1 MKFGEQKNFL
11 IHLRSMISI
20 LLSGLVLSVLHA
32 VIPNHWIP
40 LVTLSKKERW
50 GLSKTLNITA
60 IAGGAH
66 VLSTVLIG
74 LLISL
79 LSFQLSQDFE
89 KWTRW
94 ISPALL
100 VTLGIYFIYQ
110 HYHHHHFH
118 IDQDGKQKSTRQQIK
133 IIVIAMFFSPCLE
146 IEALYIMAGQH
157 SWVLT
162 VWLSLLYIVVTL
174 AGMLTWVYIVH
185 QGLEKLNQNW
195 HRLEHSS
202 GIIAG
207 IILIVT
213 GIISFFLHIH

>member
-1 MKFGEQKNFL
+1 
-11 IHLRSMISI
+11 MISI

-40 LVTLSKKERW
+40 LVTLSKKEQW
-50 GLSKTLNITA
+50 SLSKTLNVTA
-60 IAGGAH
+60 LAGGAH

-79 LSFQLSQDFE
+79 LSFHLSQDFE

-100 VTLGIYFIYQ
+100 IVLGVYFIYQ

-118 IDQDGKQKSTRQQIK
+118 IDQEGKQKNIRQQIK

-146 IEALYIMAGQH
+146 IEALYILAGQH
-157 SWVLT
+157 SWTLT
-162 VWLSLLYIVVTL
+162 LWLSVLYVTVTL
-174 AGMLTWVYIVH
+174 IGMMAWVYVVY
-185 QGLEKLNQNW
+185 QGLEKLNRNW

-207 IILIVT
+207 GILIAT
-213 GIISFFLHIH
+213 GLLSFFLHIH

>member
-1 MKFGEQKNFL
+1 
-11 IHLRSMISI
+11 MISI

-40 LVTLSKKERW
+40 LVTLSKKEKW
-50 GLSKTLNITA
+50 GLRKTLNITA

-100 VTLGIYFIYQ
+100 VALGIYFIYQ
-110 HYHHHHFH
+110 HYHHHHFN
-118 IDQDGKQKSTRQQIK
+118 IDQQGNQKSIRQQIK
-133 IIVIAMFFSPCLE
+133 VIVIAMFFSPCLE
-146 IEALYIMAGQH
+146 IEALYILAGQY
-157 SWVLT
+157 SWTLT
-162 VWLSLLYIVVTL
+162 FWLSLLYVVVTL
-174 AGMLTWVYIVH
+174 AGMLTWVYVVYR
-185 QGLEKLNQNW
+185 GLEKLNRNW

-207 IILIVT
+207 VILIAT
-213 GIISFFLHIH
+213 GIVSFFLHIH